1 MKIRRYMANNMQEA
15 IQKVKMDLG
24 SDAVILNTRKVKR
37 PGFLSF
43 LRAPLVEVLASVEEE
58 EKETKAV
65 LNDLKDPKVEELEGK
80 VKSMETM
87 LEKIYQQMSEM
98 KRESVLSSTNKN
110 EKEDTTSKIY
120 KVFID
125 NMRQNDVDESVIDEI
140 LKALKEQGI
149 DNNSSV
155 NEVFAI
161 FKKEIIK
168 RLGASEEIIVGAQNK
183 PKVIMFLGPTGVG
196 KTTTLAK
203 IAANFMIKEGKKVG
217 LITADTYRIAAVEQ
231 LKTYSEI
238 MGTPITVI
246 YSPKEMKDAIKKNSE
261 SDLILIDTPG
271 KNHKDKKHFDEIR
284 EIYKAAEPDE
294 AYLLI
299 SATTKP
305 KDCKSIINS
314 YNFIENYKLI
324 FTKVDETSSLGVL
337 LNVRELTGKSL
348 SYVTTGQSVPD
359 DIEIADA
366 ENISKKLLGNS

>member
-58 EKETKAV
+58 EKEAKEV
-65 LNDLKDPKVEELEGK
+65 INNLKDPKVIELEGK
-80 VKSMETM
+80 VKSMEVM
-87 LEKIYQQMSEM
+87 LDKIYQQMSEM
-98 KRESVLSSTNKN
+98 KKETLLSPNKN
-110 EKEDTTSKIY
+110 EKEDTTSRIY

-140 LKALKEQGI
+140 LKALKEEGI
-149 DNNSSV
+149 DNNSNV

-168 RLGASEEIIVGAQNK
+168 RLGASEEIIVGDQNK

-294 AYLLI
+294 SYLLI

-314 YNFIENYKLI
+314 YSFIDNYKLI

-348 SYVTTGQSVPD
+348 SYITTGQSVPD

>member
-58 EKETKAV
+58 EKEAKAV
-65 LNDLKDPKVEELEGK
+65 LSDLKDPKVEELEGK
-80 VKSMETM
+80 VKSMEAM
-87 LEKIYQQMSEM
+87 LDKIYQQMSEM
-98 KRESVLSSTNKN
+98 KRDSVLSLANKN

-125 NMRQNDVDESVIDEI
+125 NMRQNDVEESVIDEI
-140 LKALKEQGI
+140 LKALKEEGI

-168 RLGASEEIIVGAQNK
+168 RLGASEEITVGEQNK

-305 KDCKSIINS
+305 KDCKAIINS
-314 YNFIENYKLI
+314 YSFIDNYKLI

>member
-15 IQKVKMDLG
+15 IQKVKADLG

-43 LRAPLVEVLASVEEE
+43 LRAPLIEVLASVEEE
-58 EKETKAV
+58 ENEVRTLADV
-65 LNDLKDPKVEELEGK
+65 TNPKVEELESK
-80 VKSMETM
+80 VKSMEDM
-87 LEKIYQQMSEM
+87 LDKIYRQMSDM
-98 KRESVLSSTNKN
+98 QKNSATLSSSNP
-110 EKEDTTSKIY
+110 KEDTTSRIY

-125 NMRQNDVDESVIDEI
+125 NMKQNDVEDAVIDEI
-140 LKALKEQGI
+140 LKSLKEQGI
-149 DNNSSV
+149 DNNSNV

-161 FKKEIIK
+161 FKKELVK
-168 RLGASEEIIVGAQNK
+168 RLGNSEEIKVDNSK

-246 YSPKEMKDAIKKNSE
+246 YSPKEMPDAIKKNSDAE
-261 SDLILIDTPG
+261 LILIDTPG
-271 KNHKDKKHFDEIR
+271 KSHKNKKHFDEIK

-294 AYLLI
+294 TYLLI

-305 KDCKSIINS
+305 KDCKEIIDAYGFVN
-314 YNFIENYKLI
+314 NYKLI

-337 LNVRELTGKSL
+337 LNVRELTGKPL

-359 DIEIADA
+359 DIEIADV

>member
-43 LRAPLVEVLASVEEE
+43 LRAPLIEVLASVEEE
-58 EKETKAV
+58 ENEVRTITDVA
-65 LNDLKDPKVEELEGK
+65 NPKVDELEGK
-80 VKSMETM
+80 VKSMEMM
-87 LEKIYQQMSEM
+87 LDKIYKQMSDM
-98 KRESVLSSTNKN
+98 QKNTSVNATKN
-110 EKEDTTSKIY
+110 DKEDTTSRIY

-125 NMRQNDVDESVIDEI
+125 NMRQNDVDEAVIDEI
-140 LKALKEQGI
+140 LKSLKEQGI
-149 DNNSSV
+149 DSNSNV
-155 NEVFAI
+155 NELFAI
-161 FKKEIIK
+161 FKKEIVK
-168 RLGASEEIIVGAQNK
+168 RLGSSEEIKVEAQSK

-246 YSPKEMKDAIKKNSE
+246 YSPKEMKDAIKKNEE

-305 KDCKSIINS
+305 KDCKEIINS
-314 YNFIENYKLI
+314 YSFINNYKLI

-359 DIEIADA
+359 DIEVADA

>member
-43 LRAPLVEVLASVEEE
+43 LRTPLVEVLASVEDDEE
-58 EKETKAV
+58 NGAHNVKEV
-65 LNDLKDPKVEELEGK
+65 NNPKVEELESK
-80 VKSMETM
+80 VKGLETM
-87 LEKIYQQMSEM
+87 LDKIYQQMTDM
-98 KRESVLSSTNKN
+98 QKNASVVSSKPEN
-110 EKEDTTSKIY
+110 EVATSRIY

-125 NMRQNDVDESVIDEI
+125 NMRLNDVEESVIDEI
-140 LKALKEQGI
+140 LQSLKEQGI
-149 DNNSSV
+149 DNNTNV

-161 FKKEIIK
+161 FKKEVVK
-168 RLGASEEIIVGAQNK
+168 RLGHTEEIKVENGK

-261 SDLILIDTPG
+261 NDLILIDTPG
-271 KNHKDKKHFDEIR
+271 KSHKNKKHFDEIKD
-284 EIYKAAEPDE
+284 IYKAAEPDE
-294 AYLLI
+294 TYLLI
-299 SATTKP
+299 SATTKL
-305 KDCKSIINS
+305 KDCKELINA
-314 YNFIENYKLI
+314 YGFIDNYRLI
-324 FTKVDETSSLGVL
+324 FTKIDETSSLGVL

-359 DIEIADA
+359 DIEIADV
-366 ENISKKLLGNS
+366 ETISKKLLGNS

>member
-24 SDAVILNTRKVKR
+24 VDAVILNTRKVKR

-58 EKETKAV
+58 ENEAKEVTNIA
-65 LNDLKDPKVEELEGK
+65 NPKVEELEGK
-80 VKSMETM
+80 VKSMEMM
-87 LEKIYQQMSEM
+87 LDKIYQQMSEM
-98 KRESVLSSTNKN
+98 QKNPPSVSQKV
-110 EKEDTTSKIY
+110 EKDDTTSRIY

-125 NMRQNDVDESVIDEI
+125 NMRQNDVEESVIDEI
-140 LKALKEQGI
+140 LKSLKEQGI
-149 DNNSSV
+149 DNNSNV
-155 NEVFAI
+155 NEVFAT

-168 RLGASEEIIVGAQNK
+168 RLGASEEITIEPQKK
-183 PKVIMFLGPTGVG
+183 PKVIIFLGPTGVG

-246 YSPKEMKDAIKKNSE
+246 YSPKEMKDAIKKNAE
-261 SDLILIDTPG
+261 ADLVLIDTPG
-271 KNHKDKKHFDEIR
+271 KNHKDKKHFDEIK

-294 AYLLI
+294 TYLLI

-305 KDCKSIINS
+305 KDCKAIINS
-314 YNFIENYKLI
+314 YSFINNYKLI

>member
-65 LNDLKDPKVEELEGK
+65 LSDLKDPKVEELEGK

-98 KRESVLSSTNKN
+98 KREAVVSSTNKN

-140 LKALKEQGI
+140 LKALKEQDI

-168 RLGASEEIIVGAQNK
+168 RLGASEEITVGEQNK

-314 YNFIENYKLI
+314 YSFIDNYKLI

>member
-58 EKETKAV
+58 KETKAV
-65 LNDLKDPKVEELEGK
+65 LSDLKDPKVEELEGK

-98 KRESVLSSTNKN
+98 KREAVLSPSKN

-168 RLGASEEIIVGAQNK
+168 RLGASEEITVGEQNK

-314 YNFIENYKLI
+314 YSFIDNYKLI

-366 ENISKKLLGNS
+366 ENISKKLLGNN